1 MVGVKSNCIDP
12 EEFMGGGSGL
22 GGKTKQ
28 TLPHPSIASN
38 SNIFQRELNWGLMT
52 MLELLALADSG
63 VVFEAA
69 VAPPMGVA
77 PTGARIVAH
86 FSRL

>member
-1 MVGVKSNCIDP
+1 
-12 EEFMGGGSGL
+12 
-22 GGKTKQ
+22 
-28 TLPHPSIASN
+28 
-38 SNIFQRELNWGLMT
+38 

-77 PTGARIVAH
+77 PTGARMVAH